1 MTTDDPRGPAIP
13 TPTPAQAPTAAP
25 APTASAAS
33 AASADG
39 DLIAPPVDLVLLAI
53 CTVATIAGVVLRFVP
68 RTGMWLDEAL
78 TANIS
83 GLPIG
88 EIGDALRVDGH
99 PPLYYVLA
107 NLWMEIG
114 GDSDGWIRA
123 LPGLISVISLPLAY
137 LAGGR
142 LASRAGAGPLGVRR
156 TSLIALALMAL
167 VPYGVRYAGENRMYS
182 LATTLVLAGYLL
194 VDELLSGR
202 ARGRRRVLVAIGA
215 ALVTAALLWSHYWSM
230 WLLAGLGLL
239 TLWRAVKERDPQR
252 RTGARTLVGALV
264 AGGLLF
270 LPWVPTLLYQS
281 ANTGTPWGERFGPA
295 SVVVISIVDFS
306 GARWGAAQ
314 LLSYVLVVLI
324 VLATTVQ
331 IVGRSTMPDLPGGDE
346 PEPDPSPAATATGDR
361 PQRRPAMHRHRLDSL
376 VFDSALAPR
385 TRNEL
390 IIISLTLGIGW
401 ATAFASNNTFA
412 SRYAAVVYPLFVL
425 CVAAGLALIRQT
437 WLTSLL
443 LASVLV
449 LSTFSVVGE
458 LRFERSQT
466 APITAKIEDDLATHD
481 VGSAVVIACPDQLG
495 VALQRQLDQ
504 QIDPELALPLEVI
517 PYPAA
522 GDPRFIDWVDYGER
536 NQASD
541 PAEFVS
547 SIAERVPA
555 DATIYL
561 VSSPSY
567 RTFEGKCEQLAGAL
581 SADRDVTQLASQEP
595 DLHDETADLLVMRP
609 RT

>member
-1 MTTDDPRGPAIP
+1 MTTDDPRGSA
-13 TPTPAQAPTAAP
+13 TPTPDPTRTP
-25 APTASAAS
+25 VPRGT
-33 AASADG
+33 ADG
-39 DLIAPPVDLVLLAI
+39 DLIAPPVDLVLVAL

-78 TANIS
+78 TANIAS
-83 GLPIG
+83 LPLG

-123 LPGLISVISLPLAY
+123 LPGLISVLSLPLAY
-137 LAGGR
+137 LAGAR

-156 TSLIALALMAL
+156 TALIALSLMAL

-194 VDELLSGR
+194 VDDLLSGR
-202 ARGRRRVLVAIGA
+202 ARGRRRLVVAIGA

-252 RTGARTLVGALV
+252 RTGARVLVGALV

-295 SVVVISIVDFS
+295 SVVVVSIVDFA

-331 IVGRSTMPDLPGGDE
+331 IVGRSTMPDLPGGE
-346 PEPDPSPAATATGDR
+346 EPDLPG
-361 PQRRPAMHRHRLDSL
+361 RRPPMHRHRLDSL

-390 IIISLTLGIGW
+390 IVVSLTLGIGW

-458 LRFERSQT
+458 LRFERTQT
-466 APITAKIEDDLATHD
+466 EPITTEIRNDLAAND

-495 VALQRQLDQ
+495 VALQRQIDQ
-504 QIDPELALPLEVI
+504 QIDRDLEQPLEVI

-547 SIAERVPA
+547 SIADRVPA
-555 DATIYL
+555 DATVYL

-609 RT
+609 RV

>member
-1 MTTDDPRGPAIP
+1 MTTTDDPRGPA
-13 TPTPAQAPTAAP
+13 TPTTTPGARSDR
-25 APTASAAS
+25 AS
-33 AASADG
+33 G
-39 DLIAPPVDLVLLAI
+39 DLIAPPVDRVLLVL
-53 CTVATIAGVVLRFVP
+53 TVVATIAGVVLRFLP

-78 TANIS
+78 TANIA
-83 GLPIG
+83 GLPLG

-107 NLWMEIG
+107 NLWMELG
-114 GDSDGWIRA
+114 GDGDNWIRA
-123 LPGLISVISLPLAY
+123 LPALISVASLPLAY
-137 LAGGR
+137 LAGRR
-142 LASRAGAGPLGVRR
+142 LASRVGAGPLGVQR
-156 TSLIALALMAL
+156 TSLIALSLMAL
-167 VPYGVRYAGENRMYS
+167 LPYGIRYAGENRMYS

-194 VDELLSGR
+194 VDDLLSGR
-202 ARGRRRVLVAIGA
+202 TQGRRRLVVAVGA

-239 TLWRAVKERDPQR
+239 TLWRAVKDRDPQQR
-252 RTGARTLVGALV
+252 AGARYLVGALV

-270 LPWVPTLLYQS
+270 LPWVPTLLFQS

-295 SVVVISIVDFS
+295 SVVVISIVDFA

-331 IVGRSTMPDLPGGDE
+331 IVGRSTMPDLPGGD
-346 PEPDPSPAATATGDR
+346 DADAAAADGRGTRPGRAT
-361 PQRRPAMHRHRLDSL
+361 HRHRLDSL

-390 IIISLTLGIGW
+390 IVMGLTMGIGW

-466 APITAKIEDDLATHD
+466 EPIATDIRDDLAAND

-504 QIDPELALPLEVI
+504 QVGDRIGEPLEVI
-517 PYPAA
+517 PYPNA
-522 GDPRFIDWVDYGER
+522 GDPRFVDWVDYGER
-536 NQASD
+536 NEGSD
-541 PAEFVS
+541 PTEFVTR
-547 SIAERVPA
+547 IAERVPT

-567 RTFEGKCEQLAGAL
+567 RTFEGKCEQLATAL
-581 SADRDVTQLASQEP
+581 ATDRDVAQLASQEP

-609 RT
+609 RA